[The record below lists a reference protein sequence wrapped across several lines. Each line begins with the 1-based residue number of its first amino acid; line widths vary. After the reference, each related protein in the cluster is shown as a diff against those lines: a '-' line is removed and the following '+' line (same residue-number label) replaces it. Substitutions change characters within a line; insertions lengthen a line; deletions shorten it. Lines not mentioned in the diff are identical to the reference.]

1 MNEKICQL
9 SRGQAG
15 SRIGLLIAQ
24 WFVKAITVYHVV
36 GSIPLSV
43 CFRIAHHLISTICS
57 FFQLHNIISS
67 IWHAF
72 IECSCSAHKQVITR
86 SGKFHIISKC
96 LSEYGL
102 WIGFYEVLEVFTN
115 FLMKEVDAVI
125 VLLYQAFI
133 YDIY

>member
-9 SRGQAG
+9 SRSQAG

-43 CFRIAHHLISTICS
+43 CFLFHTISFLTICS

-67 IWHAF
+67 TWHAF
-72 IECSCSAHKQVITR
+72 IECSWLAHNQVITR

-102 WIGFYEVLEVFTN
+102 WIGFYEVLEIFKN
-115 FLMKEVDAVI
+115 FLMKEVGAVI